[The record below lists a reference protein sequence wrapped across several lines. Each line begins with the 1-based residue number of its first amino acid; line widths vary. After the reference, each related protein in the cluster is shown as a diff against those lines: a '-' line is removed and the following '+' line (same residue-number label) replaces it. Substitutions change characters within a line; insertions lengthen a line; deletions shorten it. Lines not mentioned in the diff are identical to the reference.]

1 MVEQPFR
8 AVVPSVL
15 DQKEVFG
22 MRDPSEEVDWEEQD
36 EEQEDFSD
44 FKG

>member
-1 MVEQPFR
+1 MA
-8 AVVPSVL
+8 AVPNIL

-22 MRDPSEEVDWEEQD
+22 MRDPSEEVDWEEEQD